1 MKFQFLW
8 TTTYLIKN
16 KTRQM
21 SLNFRSIF
29 GLACLI
35 FHGYCYLVSK
45 ILRFFM
51 NFFSRQGP
59 AAMVVS
65 GIMGGFLLGLIEG
78 MGVLMNHMAS
88 TAYRPVDPQN
98 PPQDPN
104 VFGGMEIKN

>member
-1 MKFQFLW
+1 M
-8 TTTYLIKN
+8 
-16 KTRQM
+16 
-21 SLNFRSIF
+21 
-29 GLACLI
+29 

-45 ILRFFM
+45 NLSLLI
-51 NFFSRQGP
+51 NFNSRQGP

>member
-1 MKFQFLW
+1 MSKNLSL
-8 TTTYLIKN
+8 LI
-16 KTRQM
+16 
-21 SLNFRSIF
+21 
-29 GLACLI
+29 
-35 FHGYCYLVSK
+35 
-45 ILRFFM
+45 